1 MFVLGIGRK
10 NAMYPN
16 SEVANAL
23 AVRCL
28 CTATHMRTILGN
40 GNDKTENVRHD
51 LTVAAELLETV
62 CSEIEQSE
70 LQH

>member
-1 MFVLGIGRK
+1 
-10 NAMYPN
+10 MYPN

-28 CTATHMRTILGN
+28 CTANHMRSYL
-40 GNDKTENVRHD
+40 DHDFEMTEDVRHD
-51 LTVAAELLETV
+51 LTVAVDLLETV

>member
-1 MFVLGIGRK
+1 M
-10 NAMYPN
+10 NAN
-16 SEVANAL
+16 SEVSNAM

-28 CTATHMRTILGN
+28 CTATHMRVFLGN
-40 GNDKTENVRHD
+40 GNHMTEDVRHD
-51 LTVAAELLETV
+51 LTVAADLLETA

>member
-1 MFVLGIGRK
+1 M
-10 NAMYPN
+10 NPN
-16 SEVANAL
+16 SLVANAL
-23 AVRCL
+23 AVRCRYA
-28 CTATHMRTILGN
+28 ATHMRTFLGN
-40 GNDKTENVRHD
+40 GNDMTENVRHD